1 MPNHSIKPAND
12 TFPFS
17 GKWSGRLGQ
26 NSYLFCKDKNFML
39 LVGTFLKY
47 LCFHKKSSVLG
58 LFNVQISRLIIP
70 YYSYVF
76 KKSVKLELIQPVT
89 ITPHHPQANGQAER
103 IVQTTED
110 TLK

>member
-1 MPNHSIKPAND
+1 
-12 TFPFS
+12 
-17 GKWSGRLGQ
+17 
-26 NSYLFCKDKNFML
+26 ML

-58 LFNVQISRLIIP
+58 LFNVQISRFIIP
-70 YYSYVF
+70 GNGSALISYVF